1 LPQFFNVMRGDMSL
15 IGPRARAAAEFGDD
29 FALAPE
35 CQLARPGLISL
46 SETYGADLGGLR
58 GEIALDRHYVKHWSL
73 GLDFVLLR
81 KTLFSMQRDGRT
93 TQPRA
98 V

>member
-1 LPQFFNVMRGDMSL
+1 MRGDICL

-81 KTLFSMQRDGRT
+81 KTLFST
-93 TQPRA
+93 
-98 V
+98 